1 LCSKLLAPTQQLS
14 TAEYI
19 GWKKVMVAISVQKE
33 MKGICEHGKLKVTT
47 KVGHACLGGNGHQS
61 SNIRRKQTA
70 LTSPS
75 RTLHGKHVQSKDASQ
90 STSTKRASRSTIFSG
105 LASIMCYIPSHITYE
120 TMTRVCD
127 EWRWFFLNL
136 NTRCNCFIHQDFEYN
151 IRVNG

>member
-70 LTSPS
+70 LTSLAERYMES
-75 RTLHGKHVQSKDASQ
+75 MSKSKMLPNLPAQKELLIPQYSVVLQ
-90 STSTKRASRSTIFSG
+90 VSCVIFLVISLTK
-105 LASIMCYIPSHITYE
+105 L
-120 TMTRVCD
+120 
-127 EWRWFFLNL
+127 
-136 NTRCNCFIHQDFEYN
+136 
-151 IRVNG
+151 